1 MATRDGHLSII
12 FNGEIY
18 NYIELRKELELLG
31 REFISE
37 SDTEVLLSA
46 WQVWGRQCLPR
57 LRGMFAFAVV
67 DHQAATLTCVRD
79 PFGIKPL
86 FWAMHDGV
94 FCFASELPAVLSLR
108 GIGAKLDR
116 QTAYDYLVQAEYD
129 ISESS
134 FVEGISQLE
143 PGTLRVLDMQS
154 GSLTTSHR
162 WWSPPIDEDAALSL
176 SDAADRLRQLF
187 LDSVRQH
194 LRSDVPLGAALSGGI
209 DSSAVVCAMRHLE
222 PDADIHTFSFIAAG
236 SELSEESWI
245 DVVNERVGARS
256 HKVAVDPTEL
266 AQDLDDMIA
275 AQGEPFGGT
284 SIYAQYKVFKLARDC
299 GITVTLDGQGADEM
313 FGGYHGYPASRIR
326 SMLDSGDVLGA
337 IGFLRKWRK
346 WPGRRLTQAIKLLV
360 AEYAPDD
367 GYQIL
372 REFGGYPSKP
382 AWLAADQLREAGVRL
397 AYPRATAE
405 DRSRRRLAAE
415 LALAATRRDLP
426 MLLRHA
432 DRNSMRFS
440 VESRVPFVTVDMANF
455 AFALPESY
463 LVSCG
468 GETKHILRAAMR
480 GIVPD
485 EILDRRDKIGFAT
498 PELNWLRQIRTQARA
513 WIEDAAEVPFL
524 KTTAMLEMFDR
535 VMDGQAPF
543 TWQIWRWIN
552 FGRWHRTVF
561 LPLTA

>member
-1 MATRDGHLSII
+1 M
-12 FNGEIY
+12 
-18 NYIELRKELELLG
+18 LLG
-31 REFISE
+31 
-37 SDTEVLLSA
+37 A
-46 WQVWGRQCLPR
+46 WEAWGAQCLPR

-67 DHQAATLTCVRD
+67 DHQSATLTCVRD

-86 FWAMHDGV
+86 FWAMHEGE

-108 GIGAKLDR
+108 GIGARLDK

-129 ISESS
+129 ISEST
-134 FVEGISQLE
+134 FVEGVYQLE
-143 PGTLRVLDMQS
+143 PGTLRVLDMRS
-154 GSLTTSHR
+154 GQLTPSHR
-162 WWSPPIDEDAALSL
+162 WWSPTIDEGASLSL
-176 SDAADRLRQLF
+176 PHAADRLRHLF

-222 PDADIHTFSFIAAG
+222 PDADIHTFSFVAEG
-236 SELSEESWI
+236 SELSEELWI
-245 DVVNERVGARS
+245 DIVNGRVVARAN
-256 HKVAVDPTEL
+256 KVSVDPTEL
-266 AQDLDDMIA
+266 AQDLDDMIT

-313 FGGYHGYPASRIR
+313 LGGYHGYPASRIR
-326 SMLDSGDVLGA
+326 SMLDRGDALGA
-337 IGFLRKWRK
+337 IGFLHKWRK
-346 WPGRRLTQAIKLLV
+346 WPGRRLTQAIKLLA

-367 GYQIL
+367 GYQFL
-372 REFGGYPSKP
+372 REVGGYPSKP

-397 AYPRATAE
+397 AYPRATGK
-405 DRSRRRLAAE
+405 DRSGRRLAAE

-440 VESRVPFVTVDMANF
+440 VESRVPFVTIDMANF

-463 LVSCG
+463 LVSSD
-468 GETKHILRAAMR
+468 GETKHIFRAAMR

-498 PELNWLRQIRTQARA
+498 PELNWLRQIRVQARA
-513 WIEDAAEVPFL
+513 WIEDAAEIPFL
-524 KTTAMLEMFDR
+524 KPAVMLEIFEN
-535 VMDGQAPF
+535 VMDGKLPF

-552 FGRWHRTVF
+552 FCRWYRTVF
-561 LPLTA
+561 LPLSV